1 MEKKIKQIVKLLT
14 AGFILFWLSGLL
26 IVVLGETDVLPVG
39 YYADDVNMAYALDSI
54 AIIITAAC
62 IPMALKLFNI
72 ILKRMVDKMG
82 FLKALQSYILLSMVR
97 LVLLFIPVLFGFMV
111 YYMTLNKSGMF
122 CALIGLTASLF
133 CVPSEERLRN
143 ELYIT
148 KEEE

>member
-39 YYADDVNMAYALDSI
+39 YYADDVKMAYALDSI

-97 LVLLFIPVLFGFMV
+97 LLLLFIPVLFGFMV

>member
-1 MEKKIKQIVKLLT
+1 MEKKIKRIVKLLT
-14 AGFILFWLSGLL
+14 AGFILFWLSSLL
-26 IVVLGETDVLPVG
+26 IVILGETDILPVG
-39 YYADDVNMAYALDSI
+39 YYADDVQMAYTLDSL

-72 ILKRMVDKMG
+72 ILKKMVDKMG

-97 LVLLFIPVLFGFMV
+97 LALLFIPVMFGFMV

-133 CVPSEERLRN
+133 CVPSEERLRG

>member
-26 IVVLGETDVLPVG
+26 IVILGETDVLPVG
-39 YYADDVNMAYALDSI
+39 YYADDVKMAYALDSI

-72 ILKRMVDKMG
+72 VLKRMVDKMG

-97 LVLLFIPVLFGFMV
+97 LVLLFIPMLFGVMV